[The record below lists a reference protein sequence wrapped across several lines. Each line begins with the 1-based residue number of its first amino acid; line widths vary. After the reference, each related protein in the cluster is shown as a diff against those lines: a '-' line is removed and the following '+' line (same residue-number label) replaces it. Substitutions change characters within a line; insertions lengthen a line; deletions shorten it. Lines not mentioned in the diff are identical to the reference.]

1 MINIG
6 SAALAPLPLASLQQ
20 MAGNYELGLMLMAS
34 LPILCGVLTLTIRS
48 RSNTIITAPNA
59 ARHRVE

>member
-20 MAGNYELGLMLMAS
+20 MTGNYERGLILMAS
-34 LPILCGVLTLTIRS
+34 LPILCGVLALTIRP
-48 RSNTIITAPNA
+48 RSNVVISTDDT
-59 ARHRVE
+59 ARH